1 MQSRQ
6 AFEMLAQDLTET
18 IKSSTKERDEKAKTK
33 AQRKEDAAGAK
44 GDLADTT
51 ASRDEDQKYLD
62 DLNAQCT
69 QKSNDFEARQ
79 QLRAEE
85 LEAIQK
91 AIEIIQSPDVAG
103 SKSAG
108 MRFVQ

>member
-1 MQSRQ
+1 MKKQTNQNR
-6 AFEMLAQDLTET
+6 EN
-18 IKSSTKERDEKAKTK
+18 SSKHYDFILFQPRVG
-33 AQRKEDAAGAK
+33 R
-44 GDLADTT
+44 
-51 ASRDEDQKYLD
+51 YLD

-91 AIEIIQSPDVAG
+91 AIEILASGSVSGMADKHLPALVQSAPV
-103 SKSAG
+103 
-108 MRFVQ
+108 FVQRLDLQGAPGNLFLRLRKVF

>member
-1 MQSRQ
+1 MRATREASELHRLRQ
-6 AFEMLAQDLTET
+6 CA
-18 IKSSTKERDEKAKTK
+18 RCG
-33 AQRKEDAAGAK
+33 R
-44 GDLADTT
+44 
-51 ASRDEDQKYLD
+51 YLE

-91 AIEIIQSPDVAG
+91 AIEIISSPDVSGASGKHLALVRAAG
-103 SKSAG
+103 ELSEPAG
-108 MRFVQ
+108 LCHHRAAALSSVQKAYFHG